1 MSKAEAEVQNKRVE
15 DMIKRMEEESRQA
28 EIRKKELVDKHMQQ
42 IKDESKQ
49 AEPCKLTQKMIKNNP
64 ARQGKVYDR
73 LYELKK
79 GNAKNFSNLK
89 EDILN
94 QMDAK
99 TTDSEPNYSMIA
111 DLGGEQLNHR
121 QLKRSKFGQTCA

>member
-1 MSKAEAEVQNKRVE
+1 M
-15 DMIKRMEEESRQA
+15 
-28 EIRKKELVDKHMQQ
+28 
-42 IKDESKQ
+42 
-49 AEPCKLTQKMIKNNP
+49 TKNNP

-94 QMDAK
+94 QIDAK
-99 TTDSEPNYSMIA
+99 TIDSEPNYSMIA
-111 DLGGEQLNHR
+111 DLGGEQLKHTPISN
-121 QLKRSKFGQTCA
+121 QIIVNWKGQNLDRHVPKNKN